1 MAIDLWRTRPYSG
14 YSTPLRQWVDRVF
27 DEALA
32 REGAPASNGAA
43 AGFQSL
49 PVNVWETPEGY
60 QAALLA
66 PGLDEESINVTVH
79 DDTLAIEG
87 ELRFNVPEGSKPIWQ
102 EFGPS
107 KFRRSLRLGLAVD
120 PARVEA
126 IYRGGLL
133 LVTMPKAEHAK
144 PRQIRVQVKAE
155 GQVEIVVDDQQA
167 IPRGAPPFDGLQDK
181 LTAVVHETG
190 RQDEAGTAHGQRN
203 ESGDWPQPEALDGF
217 GDCPGAQVVAGALV
231 LPLGI

>member
-1 MAIDLWRTRPYSG
+1 MAIDLWRTRPYS
-14 YSTPLRQWVDRVF
+14 SSFNTPLRQWVDRVF
-27 DEALA
+27 DEAFA
-32 REGAPASNGAA
+32 REGNQAGNGSA

-79 DDTLAIEG
+79 EDTLAIEG
-87 ELRFNVPEGSKPIWQ
+87 ELRFSVPENSKPIWQ

-107 KFRRSLRLGLAVD
+107 KFRRSLRLGSAVD

-126 IYRGGLL
+126 MYKNGLL

-144 PRQIRVQVKAE
+144 PRQIQVQV
-155 GQVEIVVDDQQA
+155 
-167 IPRGAPPFDGLQDK
+167 GAASGASASAA
-181 LTAVVHETG
+181 TAAPATN
-190 RQDEAGTAHGQRN
+190 GTA
-203 ESGDWPQPEALDGF
+203 SGTPKK
-217 GDCPGAQVVAGALV
+217 
-231 LPLGI
+231 

>member
-14 YSTPLRQWVDRVF
+14 MSTPLRQWVDRVF
-27 DEALA
+27 DDAFA
-32 REGAPASNGAA
+32 RETGTGEGS

-66 PGLDEESINVTVH
+66 PGLDEQSINVTVH

-87 ELRFNVPEGSKPIWQ
+87 ELKFNVPEGARPIWQ

-107 KFRRSLRLGLAVD
+107 KFRRSLRLGAAVD
-120 PARVEA
+120 PTRVEA
-126 IYRGGLL
+126 IFRNGLL

-144 PRQIRVQVKAE
+144 PRQIQVQV
-155 GQVEIVVDDQQA
+155 GGST
-167 IPRGAPPFDGLQDK
+167 P
-181 LTAVVHETG
+181 TSN
-190 RQDEAGTAHGQRN
+190 GTKK
-203 ESGDWPQPEALDGF
+203 
-217 GDCPGAQVVAGALV
+217 
-231 LPLGI
+231 